1 MSRRNIVRAF
11 FVGACTI
18 MMCVAGAAQGM
29 KSVSAGTKFKLKGII
44 VTRDAETLK
53 FRDMGTK
60 DEYIVELSDNTIV
73 KTYRKGLARGGNE
86 YPSTYLLRGLLI
98 QVEGTGNDEGHV
110 VAREINFDNEDLKTA
125 QALEVRVDPVEDKA
139 LKNEHD
145 IALQKANADRMQG
158 QIEENQA
165 ATAAARGV
173 ADEAFTQANRANTRI
188 NGLDTYDPIKTIVVP
203 FATGR
208 FTLGPQGQK
217 IIDEAAAWAKTQDR
231 TGWMVAVVGF
241 ADSTGNTATNKTLSE
256 KRSNAVIGYLVSKH
270 NMQLTR
276 LVQPFGAGVDNPV
289 ADNSTAAGRAAN
301 RRVEIRLMVNKGIK
315 GSE

>member
-1 MSRRNIVRAF
+1 MSRKNVIAVLLMA
-11 FVGACTI
+11 ACTL
-18 MMCVAGAAQGM
+18 MMSVVGAAQGM
-29 KSVSAGTKFKLKGII
+29 KSVSAGTKFKQKGII
-44 VTRDAETLK
+44 VTRDAETIK

-60 DEYIVELSDNTIV
+60 DEYLVQLTGDTKV

-86 YPSTYLLRGLLI
+86 FNSTYLLRGLLI
-98 QVEGTGNDEGHV
+98 QVEGTGNDDGHV

-125 QALEVRVDPVEDKA
+125 QALEVRVDPVEDQA
-139 LKNEHD
+139 LKNQQN
-145 IALQKANADRMQG
+145 IATQQG

-173 ADEAFTQANRANTRI
+173 ADEALKQAERANTRI

-208 FTLGPQGQK
+208 FALGPQGRQ
-217 IIDEAAAWAKTQDR
+217 IIDEAASWAKTQDR
-231 TGWMVAVVGF
+231 AGWMVAVVGF
-241 ADSTGNTATNKTLSE
+241 ADSTGNTAANKTLSE

-276 LVQPFGAGVDNPV
+276 LIQPFGAGVDNPV
-289 ADNSTAAGRAAN
+289 ATNDTLAGRAAN

-315 GSE
+315 GTE